1 MAPWITT
8 LSIIFNIIF
17 LGMIAFA
24 VIQKIKSTKQK
35 DSEIAKVDVEDGS
48 TKFD

>member
-24 VIQKIKSTKQK
+24 VIQKIKSTK
-35 DSEIAKVDVEDGS
+35 VDVEDVN
-48 TKFD
+48 TKFDEK